1 MVEYLFSGSAIC
13 AVDSGGTLFLPGF
26 VRATLERR
34 SDARTL
40 LVGSHECDPCLVAYD
55 PGYGRV
61 LHADSERRRIAEE
74 SSAPGAWHGHS
85 RRIFGFVE
93 EASVD
98 ANGRILLPPM
108 MRRRA
113 RIGDLALLVGTGGS
127 FEIWAPELALASGE
141 PDLAEIAAWHL
152 QSQHTA

>member
-1 MVEYLFSGSAIC
+1 MVEHLFSGSALC
-13 AVDSGGTLFLPGF
+13 AVDSEGTLFLPRF
-26 VRATLERR
+26 AQTTLARR

-55 PGYGRV
+55 PGYSRV
-61 LHADSERRRIAEE
+61 LHADAERRRIAEE
-74 SSAPGAWHGHS
+74 GSAPAAWHGRS

-93 EASVD
+93 ESAVGS
-98 ANGRILLPPM
+98 NGRIALPPM

-127 FEIWAPELALASGE
+127 FEIWSPERALESGD

-152 QSQHTA
+152 QSSQAA

>member
-1 MVEYLFSGSAIC
+1 LVEHLFSGSALC
-13 AVDSGGTLFLPGF
+13 AVDAEGTLFLPRF
-26 VRATLERR
+26 VQTTLARR
-34 SDARTL
+34 SDSRTL

-55 PGYGRV
+55 PGYSRV

-74 SSAPGAWHGHS
+74 GSAPAAWHGRS

-93 EASVD
+93 EAAVD
-98 ANGRILLPPM
+98 SSGRIALPPM

-113 RIGDLALLVGTGGS
+113 RIGGLALLVGTGGS
-127 FEIWAPELALASGE
+127 FEIWSPDRALESGD

-152 QSQHTA
+152 QSSQAA